1 MWVQSDQIVDS
12 EFFKYRLFGSGLQ
25 GQIFEV
31 NLHTMCVENQSDS
44 YGGPVWMMDKN
55 SNNSTVACAC
65 EDGSI
70 RLFDLSS
77 ERIVYLR
84 SIQMLR
90 AVESLH
96 PEVQNAPSLLC
107 VVRRRF
113 HDCLRKRR
121 GPRVHIQ
128 HGHRS
133 HELIAPESV
142 QGRIHHHLVHP
153 LHCLHKARFARSL

>member
-12 EFFKYRLFGSGLQ
+12 EFFKYRLLGSGLQ

-90 AVESLH
+90 AAESLH
-96 PEVQNAPSLLC
+96 PVGA
-107 VVRRRF
+107 
-113 HDCLRKRR
+113 KRAFYAVR
-121 GPRVHIQ
+121 GPKT
-128 HGHRS
+128 G
-133 HELIAPESV
+133 P
-142 QGRIHHHLVHP
+142 
-153 LHCLHKARFARSL
+153 

>member
-77 ERIVYLR
+77 ERIVYLLLNQYKGESTIIWCIRFIASTRHASLVR
-84 SIQMLR
+84 SD
-90 AVESLH
+90 S
-96 PEVQNAPSLLC
+96 
-107 VVRRRF
+107 
-113 HDCLRKRR
+113 
-121 GPRVHIQ
+121 
-128 HGHRS
+128 
-133 HELIAPESV
+133 
-142 QGRIHHHLVHP
+142 
-153 LHCLHKARFARSL
+153 